1 MLKKFN
7 KFHKLK
13 NIFQIPNRSGVPI
26 YTYYVNLRKNQIKLN
41 NYDKKELEGLKVI
54 SLRKLLNLIIEGKFN
69 SSVPV
74 AQLFQYLLKNKDDK
88 HFR

>member
-1 MLKKFN
+1 MIN
-7 KFHKLK
+7 KE
-13 NIFQIPNRSGVPI
+13 IDV
-26 YTYYVNLRKNQIKLN
+26 
-41 NYDKKELEGLKVI
+41 LKVI

-74 AQLFQYLLKNKDDK
+74 AQLFQYLLKNKNDK